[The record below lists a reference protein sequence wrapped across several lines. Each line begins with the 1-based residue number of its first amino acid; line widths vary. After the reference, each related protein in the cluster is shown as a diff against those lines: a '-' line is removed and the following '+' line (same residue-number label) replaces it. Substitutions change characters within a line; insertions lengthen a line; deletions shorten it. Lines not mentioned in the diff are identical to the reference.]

1 MQINSTK
8 ACNQRVKTQQKV
20 SLHNVSFIPMGWT
33 DFYGEN
39 STITKYNLLIFMDK

>member
-20 SLHNVSFIPMGWT
+20 SLHNVSFVKG
-33 DFYGEN
+33 
-39 STITKYNLLIFMDK
+39 SLS